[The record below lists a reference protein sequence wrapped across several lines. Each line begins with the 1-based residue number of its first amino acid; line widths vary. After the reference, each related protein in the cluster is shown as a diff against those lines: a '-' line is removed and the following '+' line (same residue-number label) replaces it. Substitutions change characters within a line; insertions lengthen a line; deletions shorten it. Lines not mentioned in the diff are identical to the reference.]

1 MSYQKREDRIRNT
14 SITFWLTDEEKSLVD
29 ARILVS
35 GKEKG
40 EYYRAAIIGQELK
53 IVVGRFK
60 SDRLARVLEEMYSD
74 LKQSDFKEFNDIKNT
89 LEEILRLMKLERKS
103 IEDEDING

>member
-1 MSYQKREDRIRNT
+1 MSYQNREDRTRHT
-14 SITFWLTDEEKSLVD
+14 SITFWLTDEEKSIVD

-40 EYYRAAIIGQELK
+40 EYYRAAIIGQEIK

-60 SDRLARVLEEMYSD
+60 SDRLAKVLEDMYSEMKD
-74 LKQSDFKEFNDIKNT
+74 NNYQECNDMKNI
-89 LEEILRLMKLERKS
+89 LEEILRLMRLERIS
-103 IEDEDING
+103 IADEEINR